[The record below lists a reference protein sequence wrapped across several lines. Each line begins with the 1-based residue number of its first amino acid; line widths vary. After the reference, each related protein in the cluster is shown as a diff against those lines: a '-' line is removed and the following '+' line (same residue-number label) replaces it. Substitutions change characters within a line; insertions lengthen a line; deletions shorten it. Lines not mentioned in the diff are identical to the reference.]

1 MPKPRPSPV
10 LSTRLS
16 RAARY
21 AACADAS
28 SLLRAVG
35 VDGAALLG
43 AYLGRERKWASH
55 RIGFSVG
62 QGYSLWLSCC
72 RA

>member
-1 MPKPRPSPV
+1 MNTPRPVKQSRPPSPV

-35 VDGAALLG
+35 VDGRELLG
-43 AYLGRERKWASH
+43 AYLNRFKGALDE
-55 RIGFSVG
+55 
-62 QGYSLWLSCC
+62 
-72 RA
+72 